1 MYLSE
6 RSSTKTQF
14 WQLTQTKG
22 KSNRVLDLVCFTCRM
37 DWRLT
42 RRATPGSLMWVSTRS
57 WSLARERRNH
67 PSFLELSSFPGMTR
81 HTFANLLQWLWR
93 QQDWCSWLTGSNRT
107 LITARPNITTPLRYC
122 NSRVAVFSPEGKHLH
137 DIRGDWNVV
146 HSLVLYEPEVS
157 GQENWYIQFRPK
169 ATLHYTDP
177 YQLSTTAHHFIMS
190 SSSSKFSI
198 R

>member
-42 RRATPGSLMWVSTRS
+42 RRATPGSQMWVYTRS

-67 PSFLELSSFPGMTR
+67 PSFLELSSFPEMTR
-81 HTFANLLQWLWR
+81 HTFANPLQWLWR
-93 QQDWCSWLTGSNRT
+93 QQDWCSWLTGRYRT
-107 LITARPNITTPLRYC
+107 LITAQLIVTRHCPGTATAAWPCSPPRASTCTT
-122 NSRVAVFSPEGKHLH
+122 SA
-137 DIRGDWNVV
+137 
-146 HSLVLYEPEVS
+146 
-157 GQENWYIQFRPK
+157 
-169 ATLHYTDP
+169 ATGTWSTAWCSTNP
-177 YQLSTTAHHFIMS
+177 RSVERNTYQLSKTAHHLMY
-190 SSSSKFSI
+190 SSSSKFFI
-198 R
+198 G